1 MTKAFVFINADSG
14 VEKLVHQ
21 EVESLEGVKEVYE
34 LYGEYDMLAIVDEKD
49 ESEIQRIVSWGLRKI
64 RGIKSTNTMVVAK

>member
-64 RGIKSTNTMVVAK
+64 QGIRSTNTMVVAK